1 MNANNQILIKAAAA
15 AMFACATLGAYAT
28 NMDSRS
34 QSKVSNSMAKKWSS
48 SQSQDGYE
56 IQDSKRI
63 VNIGSKKAGTCNVN
77 IGTVQKGQKAPK
89 EVIVTAKDVINVC
102 N

>member
-1 MNANNQILIKAAAA
+1 MNANSQFFLKALL
-15 AMFACATLGAYAT
+15 TLGIACISFTSYAV
-28 NMDSRS
+28 NMDARS

-48 SQSQDGYE
+48 TEVQDGYQVQE
-56 IQDSKRI
+56 SKQI